1 MKISRRDMLKISAGT
16 GGASYPVL
24 FLLLVAAACGGSE
37 DAVPLDDTSPLMNPA
52 SDAMN
57 QTAPDVFRAR
67 FETSKGAFVIEV
79 QREWAPR
86 GADRFYSLV
95 SNGFYEGMHFFRVI
109 DNFMVQFGIPGDPA
123 VAARWREAR
132 ITDDPVTQ
140 SNSRGSVT
148 FAMTGQPNSRT
159 TQLFINF
166 VDNTNL
172 DGMGF
177 APFGRVVEGMD
188 VVDQLYSGYGERP
201 DQSRIQAEGNQYLTS
216 DFPEMDSVAL
226 ATIEEG

>member
-1 MKISRRDMLKISAGT
+1 MPTPKTRNA
-16 GGASYPVL
+16 AVL
-24 FLLLVAAACGGSE
+24 SVLLVAAACGGSE
-37 DAVPLDDTSPLMNPA
+37 DAAPLDDTSPLMNPGA
-52 SDAMN
+52 DAMN

-67 FETSKGAFVIEV
+67 FETNKGDFVIEV
-79 QREWAPR
+79 QREWAPN

-95 SNGFYEGMHFFRVI
+95 SSGFYDGVYFFRVI
-109 DNFMVQFGIPGDPA
+109 DGFMAQFGIHGDPA
-123 VAARWREAR
+123 VAARWQQAR

-148 FAMTGQPNSRT
+148 FAMTGQPDSRT
-159 TQLFINF
+159 TQLFINL

-172 DGMGF
+172 DGIGF

-188 VVDQLYSGYGERP
+188 VVDQLYSGYGEGAPSGMGP
-201 DQSRIQAEGNQYLTS
+201 DQNRIRTEGSQYLSS
-216 DFPEMDSVAL
+216 DFPELDAVSR

>member
-1 MKISRRDMLKISAGT
+1 MPITKIRT
-16 GGASYPVL
+16 ASLLSV
-24 FLLLVAAACGGSE
+24 LLVAAACGGSE
-37 DAVPLDDTSPLMNPA
+37 DAAPLDDTSPLMSPA

-67 FETSKGAFVIEV
+67 FETSKGDFVIEV
-79 QREWAPR
+79 QREWAPQ

-95 SNGFYEGMHFFRVI
+95 SNGFYEGVHFFRVI
-109 DNFMVQFGIPGDPA
+109 DGFMAQFGIHGNPA
-123 VAARWREAR
+123 VAARWRQAP

-166 VDNTNL
+166 MDNTNL
-172 DGMGF
+172 DGMGL

-188 VVDQLYSGYGERP
+188 VVDQLYSGYGEGAPRGNGP
-201 DQSRIQAEGNQYLTS
+201 DQNRIQTEGSQYLAS
-216 DFPEMDSVAL
+216 DFPELDSVVR
-226 ATIEEG
+226 ATIEDG

>member
-1 MKISRRDMLKISAGT
+1 MAIAKSRNISAL
-16 GGASYPVL
+16 S
-24 FLLLVAAACGGSE
+24 LLLVAAACGGSE
-37 DAVPLDDTSPLMNPA
+37 DAAPLDDTSPLMSPA
-52 SDAMN
+52 SEAMN

-67 FETSKGAFVIEV
+67 FETRKGDFVIEV

-95 SNGFYEGMHFFRVI
+95 ANGFYDGVHFFRVI
-109 DNFMVQFGIPGDPA
+109 DGFMVQFGIHGTPA
-123 VAARWREAR
+123 VAAGWREAR
-132 ITDDPVTQ
+132 IADDLVTQ

-159 TQLFINF
+159 TQVFINF
-166 VDNTNL
+166 ADNANL
-172 DGMGF
+172 DESGF

-201 DQSRIQAEGNQYLTS
+201 DQGRIQAEGSQYLNS
-216 DFPEMDSVAL
+216 DFPELDSVVR
-226 ATIEEG
+226 ATIEDG

>member
-1 MKISRRDMLKISAGT
+1 MAIAKPRNISVLSL
-16 GGASYPVL
+16 L
-24 FLLLVAAACGGSE
+24 FLVAACGGTE
-37 DAVPLDDTSPLMNPA
+37 DAAPEAAAPLDDTSPLMSPA

-67 FETSKGAFVIEV
+67 FETSKGDFVIEV
-79 QREWAPR
+79 KREWAPQ

-95 SNGFYEGMHFFRVI
+95 ANGFYEGVHFFRVI
-109 DNFMVQFGIPGDPA
+109 DGFMAQFGIHGDPA
-123 VAARWREAR
+123 VAARWRQAP

-166 VDNTNL
+166 MDNTNL

-188 VVDQLYSGYGERP
+188 VVDRLYSGYGEGPPRGNGP
-201 DQSRIQAEGNQYLTS
+201 DQNRIQTEGSQYLTS
-216 DFPEMDSVAL
+216 DFPELDSVVR

>member
-1 MKISRRDMLKISAGT
+1 MPITKTRT
-16 GGASYPVL
+16 ASLLSV
-24 FLLLVAAACGGSE
+24 LLVAAACGGSE
-37 DAVPLDDTSPLMNPA
+37 DAAPLDDTSPLMSPA

-57 QTAPDVFRAR
+57 RTAPDVFRAR
-67 FETSKGAFVIEV
+67 FETSKGDFVIEV
-79 QREWAPR
+79 QREWAPQ

-95 SNGFYEGMHFFRVI
+95 SNGYYEGVHFFRVI
-109 DNFMVQFGIPGDPA
+109 DGFMAQFGIHGDPA
-123 VAARWREAR
+123 VAARWRQAP

-166 VDNTNL
+166 MDNTNL

-188 VVDQLYSGYGERP
+188 VVDQLYSGYGEGAPRGNGP
-201 DQSRIQAEGNQYLTS
+201 DQNRIQTEGSQYLAS
-216 DFPEMDSVAL
+216 DFPELDSVVR
-226 ATIEEG
+226 ATIEDD

>member
-1 MKISRRDMLKISAGT
+1 MPIAKTRI
-16 GGASYPVL
+16 ASVL
-24 FLLLVAAACGGSE
+24 SLLLVEAACDRSE
-37 DAVPLDDTSPLMNPA
+37 DAASVADTSPLMSPA

-67 FETSKGAFVIEV
+67 FETSKGGFVIEV
-79 QREWAPR
+79 QRGWAPQ

-95 SNGFYEGMHFFRVI
+95 SNGFYEGVHFFRVI
-109 DNFMVQFGIPGDPA
+109 DGFIAQFGIHGDPA
-123 VAARWREAR
+123 VAARWRQAS
-132 ITDDPVTQ
+132 ISDDPVTQ

-159 TQLFINF
+159 TQLFINLM
-166 VDNTNL
+166 DNMNL

-177 APFGRVVEGMD
+177 VPFGRVVEGMD
-188 VVDQLYSGYGERP
+188 VVDQLHSGYGEGAPRGNGP
-201 DQSRIQAEGNQYLTS
+201 DQNRIQTQGNQYLTS
-216 DFPEMDSVAL
+216 DFPELDSVVR